1 VGDQGEA
8 DAPAAAVIATSGF
21 VAEVPPRTTAAD
33 EAAVRPLADGLADG
47 VRVGPDDVIDIG
59 AVRDA
64 AGHYRRATT
73 TLRAFAN
80 LVLDELAAR
89 GVPIPPGAPKP
100 AAEPAAEPDPRVV
113 PRRDARVVTPLV
125 ARVLKRPRRV
135 LLSDEAAFR
144 FDRIDFK
151 NPSPFRV
158 ARTPG
163 DPLHATAP
171 EEG

>member
-1 VGDQGEA
+1 
-8 DAPAAAVIATSGF
+8 
-21 VAEVPPRTTAAD
+21 
-33 EAAVRPLADGLADG
+33 
-47 VRVGPDDVIDIG
+47 
-59 AVRDA
+59 
-64 AGHYRRATT
+64 
-73 TLRAFAN
+73 
-80 LVLDELAAR
+80 
-89 GVPIPPGAPKP
+89 
-100 AAEPAAEPDPRVV
+100 
-113 PRRDARVVTPLV
+113 VTPLV